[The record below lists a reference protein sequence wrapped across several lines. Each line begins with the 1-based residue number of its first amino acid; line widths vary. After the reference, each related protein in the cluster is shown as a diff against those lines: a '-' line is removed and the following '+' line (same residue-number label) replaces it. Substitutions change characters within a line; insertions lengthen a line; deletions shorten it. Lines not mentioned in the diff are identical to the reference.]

1 MQQKQIISLRVH
13 QLTYGAAVRETVRMA
28 ASRQPAYVCF
38 ANAHMIAEAHR
49 NPVFAQ
55 QVNAAHLV
63 LADGMPV
70 ARAFGWLY
78 GIRQDRVAGMDFMPS
93 VIAAAAEANVK
104 LYLFGSQPKTLRM
117 ITQRIGREY
126 PNLKISGAFSPPFGK
141 WSAENNDAY
150 IENIRNSGAQIVL
163 VSLGCPKQETWM
175 AQHYQRMNAV
185 LVGIGG
191 VFDVY
196 GGLRQRA
203 PGWMQRW
210 ALEWLYRLLQEPGR
224 MLKRYAMTNSI
235 FIVLILRQWLA
246 LKVVPF
252 FKK

>member
-49 NPVFAQ
+49 DPVFAQ
-55 QVNAAHLV
+55 QINAAHLV

-70 ARAFGWLY
+70 ARAFEWLH
-78 GIRQDRVAGMDFMPS
+78 GVRQDRIAGMDFMPS
-93 VIAAAAEANVK
+93 VVAAAAEANVK
-104 LYLFGSQPKTLRM
+104 LYLFGSRPEILRM
-117 ITQRIGREY
+117 ITQRIRREH
-126 PNLKISGAFSPPFGK
+126 PDLEVSGAFSPPFGK
-141 WSAENNDAY
+141 WSAENNDTY

-191 VFDVY
+191 VFEVY

-203 PGWMQRW
+203 PVWMQRW

-224 MLKRYAMTNSI
+224 MLKRYAVTNSI
-235 FIVLILRQWLA
+235 FIVLLLRQWLGIRGIR
-246 LKVVPF
+246 F